1 MPATEVLP
9 SNGALPTPPPL
20 QLKPT
25 LNGHNSNSTSDR
37 LQIINDQKQFTFVY
51 VQVLSRLVMRQPSTG
66 FDYNLVAVFGS
77 QSTGKSTLLNR
88 LFGTN
93 FDVMDETKRQQTTK
107 GIAELQQS
115 SVLSPHSVSILYSQ
129 GFSTIPVIS
138 AFAKRGDIVV
148 ALLSRRGLQSRVLR
162 FAGSIIMHLKN
173 LEDVPLSVENERRKR
188 RGPLTRWFIITD
200 GMFEMDGAMVDLPKL
215 IERKH
220 KYKYRLIL
228 DENISFGTVGRTGR
242 GPTERYNVPV
252 TQIDMIVGSVGSAL
266 NSSGGSC
273 AGSRIVADH
282 QRINLRLLRS
292 CLGAP
297 GTLRFAGDQYLAEHA
312 VDFEYAVGARAVIF
326 DRMEAITI
334 PSHAASPIIHIRLR
348 SPPNPATPAPR
359 EAPSFDIV
367 GEGQVSSPSPHHRID
382 FSPSRASRLTP
393 YDSEPPSDHHIQGA
407 MVPHCLN
414 SFPAP
419 LHLFTRVA
427 TSPLFFHLAPS
438 FTPVITKCRHHL
450 AQFDVLATSLPRP
463 SQSTTPLQPAF
474 TTKELR
480 EFTALDSST
489 NVPRSFIDG
498 SRLPHQ
504 LSTLPSRERLVES
517 HPHRIG
523 SPYESPRSQNYVRL
537 PRCSQDA
544 ASTKYDGGNKRED
557 GQDGGD
563 DAKTIKTVAATRR
576 QWQRR
581 RREDDHGSDD
591 DDMKTVTA
599 TATTAKIIKT
609 AAATLRR
616 PQRRQRRHEDDQ
628 DCGDDDAK
636 TQDDHGA
643 DDDDAKTI
651 TPRQRRRR
659 YQDGSGNAKMTTT
672 ATQRRSRRRRR
683 RCKDNHN
690 DHGGDDNHGGGID
703 GDHDGDGAS
712 DSDGDEGGGW
722 EGDRDDIM

>member
-1 MPATEVLP
+1 
-9 SNGALPTPPPL
+9 
-20 QLKPT
+20 
-25 LNGHNSNSTSDR
+25 
-37 LQIINDQKQFTFVY
+37 
-51 VQVLSRLVMRQPSTG
+51 
-66 FDYNLVAVFGS
+66 
-77 QSTGKSTLLNR
+77 
-88 LFGTN
+88 
-93 FDVMDETKRQQTTK
+93 
-107 GIAELQQS
+107 
-115 SVLSPHSVSILYSQ
+115 
-129 GFSTIPVIS
+129 
-138 AFAKRGDIVV
+138 
-148 ALLSRRGLQSRVLR
+148 
-162 FAGSIIMHLKN
+162 MHLKN
-173 LEDVPLSVENERRKR
+173 LEDVPLSVENERHKR

-282 QRINLRLLRS
+282 QHINLRLLRS

-297 GTLRFAGDQYLAEHA
+297 GTLCFAGDQYLAEHA

-393 YDSEPPSDHHIQGA
+393 YNSEPPSDHHIQGA

-450 AQFDVLATSLPRP
+450 AQFDVLTTSLPRP
-463 SQSTTPLQPAF
+463 SQSPCSPPSPPRNCVSSQPL
-474 TTKELR
+474 TM
-480 EFTALDSST
+480 ALDYHINFRPFQVANVWSS
-489 NVPRSFIDG
+489 RI
-498 SRLPHQ
+498 L
-504 LSTLPSRERLVES
+504 
-517 HPHRIG
+517 IG
-523 SPYESPRSQNYVRL
+523 SDLHTNRHGLKTTCACPDVHKTPPAQNMNDH
-537 PRCSQDA
+537 SG
-544 ASTKYDGGNKRED
+544 SNKRED

-563 DAKTIKTVAATRR
+563 DAKTIKTVAVTRR

-599 TATTAKIIKT
+599 MATTAKIIKT

-643 DDDDAKTI
+643 DDDDAKAI